1 MTWAFQR
8 VKKAHNPG
16 SNPGRCIL
24 AYAVPTASQHSGYRY
39 DLNAFYLVDCRQGR
53 FDSFSSALFVLND
66 DGDQQRFKPKRYR
79 LHFAAVDA
87 SVLGDLGFNSS
98 A

>member
-24 AYAVPTASQHSGYRY
+24 ASAVPTASQHSAYGN
-39 DLNAFYLVDCRQGR
+39 DLNAFYF
-53 FDSFSSALFVLND
+53 FD
-66 DGDQQRFKPKRYR
+66 YR
-79 LHFAAVDA
+79 
-87 SVLGDLGFNSS
+87 
-98 A
+98 

>member
-1 MTWAFQR
+1 
-8 VKKAHNPG
+8 
-16 SNPGRCIL
+16 
-24 AYAVPTASQHSGYRY
+24 
-39 DLNAFYLVDCRQGR
+39 LNAFYLVDCRQGR

-79 LHFAAVDA
+79 LHFAAVYA
-87 SVLGDLGFNSS
+87 SVMGDLGFNSS